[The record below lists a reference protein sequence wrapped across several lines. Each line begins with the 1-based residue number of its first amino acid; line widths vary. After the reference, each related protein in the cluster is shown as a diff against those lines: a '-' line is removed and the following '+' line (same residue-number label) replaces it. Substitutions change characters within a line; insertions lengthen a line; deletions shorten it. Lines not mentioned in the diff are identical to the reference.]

1 MIMNLKFRT
10 RKRMVVLVVLCLYLF
25 CNCVF
30 LSSCSADLSQLFGNW
45 NPRGDWSYDLV
56 GDYSVWRINSTDIL
70 LGKYNELS
78 TLSTVI
84 DTYITC
90 FSYNDR
96 FIAVRQLDIPDGYDQ
111 KDILQMDFDEAKYF
125 IVDSQTDAVYGVFF
139 TEEQFQAKCDEL
151 GVGALGEWIDTYPA
165 PEGAVF

>member
-1 MIMNLKFRT
+1 
-10 RKRMVVLVVLCLYLF
+10 MVVLVVLCLYLF

-45 NPRGDWSYDLV
+45 NPQGDWSYDLV
-56 GDYSVWRINSTDIL
+56 GDYSIVRVNSSMICLDTERMSVGI
-70 LGKYNELS
+70 
-78 TLSTVI
+78 VI
-84 DTYITC
+84 DTYVTC

-125 IVDSQTDAVYGVFF
+125 IVDSQTDAVYGAFF

-165 PEGAVF
+165 PEGAIF